1 MKRNAVGGIR
11 FLCAACVCLFACDG
25 GIGQS
30 ADGSVPRPTPD
41 ASIGPIGG
49 GEPDAGIKMPM
60 YDGGGLSTDAGTAAP
75 SDAGQSVPDA
85 GTDNACGNALLCERF
100 DDFPVQTLKNDTKLG
115 VWRTQLDDSTGAAKI
130 DNSKAYSGSNSLK
143 MHINAGSSGGGRL
156 RTSEKPLFASTRSHL
171 YGRFMLWQT
180 SSKSSVHWTM
190 FGLSGKVGA
199 GNPLS
204 GHDVTYLF
212 GANRENRFWSVYYDN
227 QTNMDCSKAGTTTI
241 PLGKWSCIQWEADS
255 DARKIDMWVNN
266 QLISDLAIRDKGQYC
281 VNPSRDQNTPWY
293 GPQSSSFYIG
303 ADSFHPMD
311 GDLDLWI
318 DDVIVDTKTV
328 PCP

>member
-1 MKRNAVGGIR
+1 MRLMVAGV
-11 FLCAACVCLFACDG
+11 ACMLGCDG
-25 GIGQS
+25 GLGQS
-30 ADGSVPRPTPD
+30 PDGSLARPTAD

-49 GEPDAGIKMPM
+49 PAPDAGVNIPL
-60 YDGGGLSTDAGTAAP
+60 DAGGGMTADAGTMAP
-75 SDAGQSVPDA
+75 PDAGQPVPDA
-85 GTDNACGNALLCERF
+85 GADNACGNALLCERF
-100 DDFPVQTLKNDTKLG
+100 DTFPVRTIKDGDTLGLWKA
-115 VWRTQLDDSTGAAKI
+115 QLDDSTGAAKI
-130 DNSKAYSGSNSLK
+130 DNSKAYSGANSLK
-143 MHINAGSSGGGRL
+143 MHISAGSNGGGRL
-156 RTSEKPLFASTRSHL
+156 RTGEKPLFASTRSHL
-171 YGRFMLWQT
+171 YGRFMLWHT
-180 SSKSSVHWTM
+180 SNKSSVHWTM
-190 FGLSGKVGA
+190 FGLSGKVGP

-212 GANRENRFWSVYYDN
+212 GANRANQFWSVYYDN
-227 QTNMDCSKAGTTTI
+227 QTGMDCSKAGTTTI

-255 DARKIDMWVNN
+255 DARKIDMWVNGT
-266 QLISDLAIRDKGQYC
+266 LISDLAVRDKGRNC
-281 VNPSRDQNTPWY
+281 VNAARDSNTPWY